1 MCQSSPSFPSSALL
15 LSAGC
20 LANSSFPSSTATP
33 EPIDSGL
40 NDRTAVVS
48 SPAAFALTE
57 TRISSTDA
65 WLRGSS
71 EVGESVWLGVLVGV
85 LGPS

>member
-1 MCQSSPSFPSSALL
+1 MCQSSPSVPSSALL
-15 LSAGC
+15 LSVGC
-20 LANSSFPSSTATP
+20 LANSSSTAIP
-33 EPIDSGL
+33 QAIDSGL

-48 SPAAFALTE
+48 SPDAFALTD
-57 TRISSTDA
+57 TRISSNGA

-71 EVGESVWLGVLVGV
+71 ENDDSAWLGVLVGV